1 MEIEYFIYYFKYE
14 KRLVFLYVNSV
25 FLSTV
30 ELNRDIVFFNSSL
43 DSKWRFLSVGLRLT
57 SIFFLI
63 HKKKIENLHLLVLL

>member
-14 KRLVFLYVNSV
+14 KRLVLLYVNSV

-30 ELNRDIVFFNSSL
+30 ELNWDIVFFNSSL
-43 DSKWRFLSVGLRLT
+43 DSKWRFLNVGLRLT

-63 HKKKIENLHLLVLL
+63 HKKKIENLHLLMLL